1 MKISTVYN
9 NLKPLFEPFPFQLE
23 KPQVI
28 QFPVI
33 DICNSKC
40 QMCRIWEN
48 KQSSDITVA
57 DLQKGLTSDLF
68 SEVSS
73 IGFNGGE
80 PTLRDDLKEVVQTCV
95 DGMPKLKAIS
105 LITNAYKYKQVIEKI
120 EQIGIICKKN
130 NINFDVMISL
140 DGFEDVHD
148 KVRGKTGNFKNA
160 QHVIKYAKESADVN
174 NVRIGCT
181 VIKEN
186 VFHLPDLLEF
196 CIKNDLY
203 IKYRLGIPHQR
214 LYTEN
219 LLDPY
224 ALTFTEKYELIEFL
238 EGLIKYY
245 ETSLMQNFFYRSLI
259 NQILYQ
265 KPREAGCNW
274 KHRGATITAKGE
286 LAYCAVQS
294 KALMPNIASGDPK
307 KAYFSNEK
315 HLQDIIKKKCDDCNH
330 DYTGKPT
337 PKVYRRLMGGY
348 LQRKLNIKDKLKK
361 VPGLITIN
369 DFKKKNAYN
378 SRLKNLRGNNK
389 NSKLQLHKSKSILIC
404 GWYGTETLGDKGI
417 LAGIILAFRKC
428 LGEDVQ
434 IIIASLNKYI
444 CKMTQLQMPELKS
457 ARVVNIDEALYLSK
471 KVNYMVFGG
480 GPLMAINAIA
490 PMHVMFENAKQ
501 SSVKTIVASCGVGPL
516 GDAWLNDSIAAI
528 LKLSDVRIYRDEKSL
543 RGAESLGVDVT
554 NDFVAEDPAFTW
566 LESIRQSILT
576 EQIDTNKAKK
586 VLMLGLRDFPYQEY
600 AREYSKDESLAIK
613 DNYEK
618 SIITSLEKLIEI
630 NPELI
635 IKPLPMCTNHFGS
648 DDRWFYREL
657 FRYSDKL
664 TDYLDYSLLGKELA
678 PIDYAKEIAAA
689 DGLVAMRFHSL
700 VFSLGLG
707 VNSMAIDYTMG
718 KGKVRSLAEKYNVP
732 NVAIQSLNS
741 DILMNM
747 YLDLLNCDKP
757 LASEL
762 KLKFSHIFEKAVV

>member
-9 NLKPLFEPFPFQLE
+9 NLKPLFEPYPFQLE

-140 DGFEDVHD
+140 DGFEEVHD

-160 QHVIKYAKESADVN
+160 QHVIKYAKESADVD

-181 VIKEN
+181 IIKEN
-186 VFHLPDLLEF
+186 VFHLTELLEF
-196 CIKNDLY
+196 CIKNELY

-224 ALTFTEKYELIEFL
+224 ALTFTEKYELVEFL
-238 EGLIKYY
+238 EGLIESY
-245 ETSLMQNFFYRSLI
+245 EKSIMQNFFYRSLI

-294 KALMPNIASGDPK
+294 KTLMPNIATGDPK
-307 KAYFSNEK
+307 QAYFSNEK
-315 HLQDIIKKKCDDCNH
+315 HLQDIIKNDCDNCNH
-330 DYTGKPT
+330 DYTGKPS
-337 PKVYRRLMGGY
+337 PQVYRRLLGEY
-348 LQRKLNIKDKLKK
+348 LKSKLNLRDKLKK
-361 VPGLITIN
+361 IPGLITIN
-369 DFKKKNAYN
+369 DFKKKKAYLEK
-378 SRLKNLRGNNK
+378 LKTLRANDSISNVAVR
-389 NSKLQLHKSKSILIC
+389 KSKSVLIC
-404 GWYGTETLGDKGI
+404 GWYGTETLGDKAI
-417 LAGIILAFRKC
+417 LAGIILAFKKY
-428 LGEDVQ
+428 LGEDTQ

-457 ARVVNIDEALYLSK
+457 ASVVSIDEALYLSK
-471 KVNYMVFGG
+471 KVDYMVFGG
-480 GPLMAINAIA
+480 GPLMAINALA
-490 PMHVMFENAKQ
+490 PMHVMFENAKENGA
-501 SSVKTIVASCGVGPL
+501 KTIVASCGVGPL
-516 GDAWLNDSIAAI
+516 GDEWLNDSIAAI
-528 LKLSDVRIYRDEKSL
+528 LKLSDVKIYRDEKSL
-543 RGAESLGVDVT
+543 RGAQSLGVDIK

-566 LESIRQSILT
+566 LASIKQAIQNEQTDKVQS
-576 EQIDTNKAKK
+576 KK

-600 AREYSKDESLAIK
+600 ARDYSKDDSIKIK

-618 SIITSLEKLIEI
+618 SVIKSLEKLVET
-630 NPELI
+630 NPNLI

-648 DDRWFYREL
+648 DDRWFYRKL

-664 TDYLDYSLLGKELA
+664 NDYLDYSLLGKELA
-678 PIDYAKEIAAA
+678 PIDYAEQIAAA

-700 VFSLGLG
+700 VFGLGLD
-707 VNSMAIDYTMG
+707 VSSMAIDYTMG
-718 KGKVRSLAEKYNVP
+718 KGKVRSLAEKYDVP
-732 NVAIQSLNS
+732 NIAIQNLNS
-741 DILMNM
+741 ESLLNM
-747 YLDLLNCDKP
+747 YLELLNTKKP
-757 LASEL
+757 STSEL
-762 KLKFSHIFEKAVV
+762 ELKFCESFEKAVF